1 MKKVVKLI
9 NEHRTAVAVS
19 IIACILYDLL
29 KNFFQF
35 ILDSGYVA
43 YDSLVDFI
51 FYYMSTVN
59 EYTLISFI
67 YSLAFG
73 IVMGV
78 FVAIIVLENFLHTEA
93 GKCFKDKYSKMN
105 SRLIRKYTSITLC
118 VVFFFIQFLNVYC
131 CGKRNDFNRDMI
143 LIKPYIEYGEYDK
156 LNSDWN
162 QMHCKKDY
170 KKIISKISKIK
181 EKNHLG

>member
-35 ILDSGYVA
+35 MLDSSNIA
-43 YDSLVDFI
+43 YDSLIDFI

-67 YSLAFG
+67 YSFIFG
-73 IVMGV
+73 VVMGS
-78 FVAIIVLENFLHTEA
+78 FVAIIILENFLHTDA
-93 GKCFKDKYSKMN
+93 GKSFKVKYSKMN
-105 SRLIRKYTSITLC
+105 SHLIRKYTSIALC
-118 VVFFFIQFLNVYC
+118 VVLFLIQFLNVYC
-131 CGKRNDFNRDMI
+131 CEKRNDFNRNMV

-162 QMHCKKDY
+162 RMHCKTDY

-181 EKNHLG
+181 EKNNLG